1 MANRFNSKTKGIIS
15 DVLGEVKDNQNLH
28 TNSNSSVDW
37 DERKTKSIRIK
48 VKTELLIEYL
58 KLTRGLKLYQ
68 LIDEMATSY
77 ATKEELEDFQ
87 LKLVKNTYT
96 K

>member
-1 MANRFNSKTKGIIS
+1 MASRFKTKTTGIVT
-15 DVLGEVKDNQNLH
+15 DVLDEIRDNQYH
-28 TNSNSSVDW
+28 NSNSSVDW
-37 DERKTKSIRIK
+37 ELRKTKSIRIK

-68 LIDEMATSY
+68 LIDEMATNY

-87 LKLVKNTYT
+87 VKLVKNTYT